1 VEPLAVVEIRIN
13 PRQGMQPTEIAEK
26 IKQEFPEQVIDVVE
40 FRDQV
45 SVIIK
50 RDMIFNVCK
59 YLHDDATLSLNHLN
73 DLCGVDYLNKK
84 EVRFEVVY
92 NLYSIRYHHKI
103 RLRAE
108 VPENDPT
115 IQSVTPIW
123 AGADWHERECFDMF
137 GITFNGHPDMRRI
150 LMPEDWEGY
159 PLRKDYPLKGPDPEH
174 EWRGLT
180 EVIERS
186 KELKE
191 FEWEG

>member
-1 VEPLAVVEIRIN
+1 VESLAVVEVRIQ
-13 PRQGMQPTEIAEK
+13 PKQGMQPAEIAEK
-26 IKQEFPEQVIDVVE
+26 IKQEFPDQVIEVAE

-50 RDMIFNVCK
+50 RDRIFNVCK
-59 YLHDDATLSLNHLN
+59 YLHDDALLSFDHLK

-92 NLYSIRYHHKI
+92 TLYSIRHHHMI

-108 VPENDPT
+108 VPEKDPT

-123 AGADWHERECFDMF
+123 AGANWHERECFDMF
-137 GITFNGHPDMRRI
+137 GITFKGHPDMRRI
-150 LMPEDWEGY
+150 LMPEDWEGH
-159 PLRKDYPLKGPDPEH
+159 PLRKDYPLKGPDFEH
-174 EWRGLT
+174 DWKGFT
-180 EVIERS
+180 EVVERS
-186 KELKE
+186 KELSE

>member
-1 VEPLAVVEIRIN
+1 VESLAVVEIRIN
-13 PRQGMQPTEIAEK
+13 PKQGMQPTEIAEK
-26 IKQEFPEQVIDVVE
+26 IKQEFPDQVIDIVE

-50 RDMIFNVCK
+50 RDRLFNVCK
-59 YLHDDATLSLNHLN
+59 YLHDDATLSLDHLK

-84 EVRFEVVY
+84 DVRFEVVY
-92 NLYSIRYHHKI
+92 NLYSIRHHHMI

-123 AGADWHERECFDMF
+123 AGANWHERECFDLF

-150 LMPEDWEGY
+150 LMPEDWEGF

-174 EWRGLT
+174 EWHGLT
-180 EVIERS
+180 EMIERS
-186 KELKE
+186 KELRE

>member
-1 VEPLAVVEIRIN
+1 MAVVEIRIN
-13 PRQGMQPTEIAEK
+13 PKQGIQPTEIAEK
-26 IKQEFPEQVIDVVE
+26 IKQEFPDQVIDVAE
-40 FRDQV
+40 FRDQC

-50 RDMIFNVCK
+50 RDRLFNVCK
-59 YLHDDATLSLNHLN
+59 YLHDDATLSLDHLK

-84 EVRFEVVY
+84 DVRFEVVY
-92 NLYSIRYHHKI
+92 NLYSIRHHHMI

-123 AGADWHERECFDMF
+123 AGANWHERECFDMF
-137 GITFNGHPDMRRI
+137 GITFIGHPDMRRI

-174 EWRGLT
+174 EWHGLT

-186 KELKE
+186 KELRE

>member
-1 VEPLAVVEIRIN
+1 MAVVEVRIQ
-13 PRQGMQPTEIAEK
+13 PKQGIQPTEIAEK

-50 RDMIFNVCK
+50 RDRILQVCR
-59 YLHDDATLSLNHLN
+59 YLHDDAALSFDHLK

-92 NLYSIRYHHKI
+92 NLYSIRHHHMI

-115 IQSVTPIW
+115 IESVTPIW
-123 AGADWHERECFDMF
+123 AGANWHERECFDMF
-137 GITFNGHPDMRRI
+137 GIRFKGHPDMRRI

-159 PLRKDYPLKGPDPEH
+159 PLRKDYPLKGPAPEQ
-174 EWRGLT
+174 EWSGLT

-186 KELKE
+186 KELRE